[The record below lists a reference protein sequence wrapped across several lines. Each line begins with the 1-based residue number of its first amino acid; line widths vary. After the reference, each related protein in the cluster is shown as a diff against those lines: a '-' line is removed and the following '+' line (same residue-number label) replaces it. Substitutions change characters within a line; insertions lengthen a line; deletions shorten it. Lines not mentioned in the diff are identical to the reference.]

1 MLNVL
6 QGIVIF
12 SKLYEK
18 STLEVQ
24 YFMINQKLRKT
35 VNFNINPLIDS
46 TKHLFHNKYFRLCL
60 HISILY

>member
-1 MLNVL
+1 MLNVIK
-6 QGIVIF
+6 GILIF

-24 YFMINQKLRKT
+24 CFMINQKLRNK

-46 TKHLFHNKYFRLCL
+46 TKHLIHNKYFRL
-60 HISILY
+60 